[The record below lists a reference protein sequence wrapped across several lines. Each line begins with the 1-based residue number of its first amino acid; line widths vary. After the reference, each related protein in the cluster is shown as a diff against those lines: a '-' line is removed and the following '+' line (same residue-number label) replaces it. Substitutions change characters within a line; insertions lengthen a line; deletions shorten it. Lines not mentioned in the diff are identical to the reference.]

1 MQVSDGQLE
10 MLRGNAVTVV
20 VSLVEIMQSHLSEI
34 TEFLNT
40 EFPNLGMAEQLKKAV
55 DTDSTT
61 RASEIDSLDTIS
73 DVTKSLNASLDAYIK
88 NWERKHQT
96 VSEQNKLLVEE
107 RTQMDRT
114 AEDLRRTSKSVSTE
128 IERAISKL
136 DAERQTKKTMKDSN
150 QSLTA
155 EIRNAKE
162 SLRLQEETR
171 VKLSQAFQKLKLS
184 LVKLAAE
191 QGGTPKKEALVA
203 LIKQALTDAKSEHE
217 RKRSA
222 PDPPTME
229 DILPPP
235 PPPDDIPPPP
245 MSSTDIPP
253 PPSTTSSSRS
263 GRRLKRSASSEDLV
277 DSTFAR

>member
-1 MQVSDGQLE
+1 
-10 MLRGNAVTVV
+10 
-20 VSLVEIMQSHLSEI
+20 
-34 TEFLNT
+34 
-40 EFPNLGMAEQLKKAV
+40 
-55 DTDSTT
+55 
-61 RASEIDSLDTIS
+61 
-73 DVTKSLNASLDAYIK
+73 
-88 NWERKHQT
+88 
-96 VSEQNKLLVEE
+96 
-107 RTQMDRT
+107 
-114 AEDLRRTSKSVSTE
+114 
-128 IERAISKL
+128 
-136 DAERQTKKTMKDSN
+136 MKDSN

-162 SLRLQEETR
+162 SLRLQEETRFVLNSLSPHFER

-191 QGGTPKKEALVA
+191 QGGTPKKEGRSSNSCFSYPQALVA

-222 PDPPTME
+222 PDPPTLE

-253 PPSTTSSSRS
+253 PPSTASSSRS